1 MKKFNFN
8 LESVL
13 NYRLIMEQ
21 QAKEKFGQAKIY
33 AAKQKELLEHYQTIL
48 LQEQENIADVA
59 DVSAL
64 QHRDMYVSCLC
75 KQINNQAKVVEK
87 AENLVKKRQAEVV
100 KAMQD
105 TKVLDNLK
113 GKKYQ
118 EYLAEV
124 NNEEQK
130 ILDEIGTIN
139 FTRHSS
145 IIE

>member
-33 AAKQKELLEHYQTIL
+33 ATKQKELLQHYQKTL
-48 LQEQENIADVA
+48 LQEQENIVEIT

-64 QHRDMYVSCLC
+64 QHRDMYVNCLC

-87 AENLVKKRQAEVV
+87 AENLVKKRQAEVT
-100 KAMQD
+100 KAMRD

-113 GKKYQ
+113 EKRYQ

-130 ILDEIGTIN
+130 ILDEIGIIN
-139 FTRHSS
+139 FTRQASF
-145 IIE
+145 IE